1 MKLLKQ
7 EIFKIIVDE
16 FNKRDPKE
24 LSIYDEVLKEKLAK
38 SPKTIQRYFEEFQAK
53 YNSIVE
59 VAKRKQKTY
68 KLINPVDIMLES
80 FDHYENIGWL
90 FQMIQENDPIAFKD
104 LEIYTKKDKHLYQ
117 FQTTPF
123 EDIDDLES
131 KQSFKRLKNI
141 IQARDY
147 AKLTFMYDNNTYD
160 NLKCL
165 KLVFMDNNWYIAYVD
180 EEDKLKFG
188 RISFIQRVDFATK
201 CGHFQPSSVS
211 KHIHFLEHSIQNS
224 MTLYDVSK
232 KTATIKANPNI
243 AKYFKKDMKKFLSTQ
258 KFIKEQDDG
267 SIIFEL
273 TYTQPLEILPFV
285 QKWLPD
291 LVILEP
297 QELKDSY
304 TKKLKQALENL

>member
-201 CGHFQPSSVS
+201 SGHFQPSSVS

-243 AKYFKKDMKKFLSTQ
+243 ARYFKKYMKKFLSTQ

-297 QELKDSY
+297 QELKDEFR
-304 TKKLKQALENL
+304 KKLKQALENL

>member
-201 CGHFQPSSVS
+201 SGHFQPSSVS

-243 AKYFKKDMKKFLSTQ
+243 ARYFKKYMKKFLSTQ